1 MAFKPEAPEAESTGS
16 RFVADKPE
24 WQRELSA
31 KSRQAFTPDE
41 SGAIRGLYGKP
52 EEEKPLEQRIGEVG
66 AATGFGG
73 ALGVVAPKV
82 LKAVPYAPAKAIGA
96 VLERTPAAMRGLGGA
111 VTGATSETAGQAAE
125 VSGAGRGTAEVA
137 RLLGGGGAGVVERL
151 ASTVPGKIGT
161 MYRAAKKFA
170 GGEGAEESVSE
181 ATRRAVQAFR
191 GEGRTAEP
199 ATDLYTQMRGGLTQ
213 EQMAAQRQ
221 AGTMVGEAQDVTR
234 RSGAAGEEA
243 RMTAERWGQ
252 EARAELNKIGQPR
265 EATDVG
271 IALRER
277 IKGVQGERL
286 AQREANFAKDK
297 LVRDEAVAARESTGQ
312 SMADLPGYKGILEEL
327 KGKLLIGKKAQ
338 EQTLRPV
345 SEPGT
350 LSAYNNI
357 YEALVNKRVAT
368 ALDEFGN
375 PSQYKTFKNSFE
387 AVDDVRRKLA
397 DVAFGKEVEGYKGIS
412 SNIAKDYWKKLSELQ
427 AEFVGEVNGINP
439 QRVLMQNY
447 EQGSGMLKP
456 FKTSRGEA
464 ATAMERFDPERF
476 INDPAS
482 LPKQY
487 FSTRTGVDDL
497 IELTGGDKAL
507 VNRAARDFV
516 AKELEGKNAA
526 QVAGWVQ
533 SKSDFLSNPAIKDVK
548 AAVDAYRNTLERA
561 ERGGKAMERAGAAQV
576 KRGEVSAA
584 ETMKGAESL
593 VADAQAKANAILKSQ
608 TPAKLFSEML
618 TGADPVGNMKVV
630 AQYVATD
637 PAGQNLVER
646 AVRQAVA
653 DVAPASIERQWI
665 NGVRP
670 AMEGSKLMT
679 PDQLTR
685 MDAEIQRIAASLQK
699 NPRAAMKYYQSMIY
713 NALLGEAASLTG
725 RGAVSGYNTLQG
737 LTNPMGY

>member
-1 MAFKPEAPEAESTGS
+1 MAFKEDAPEQSGS
-16 RFVADKPE
+16 RFVEDKPA
-24 WQRELSA
+24 WQQELRTRTRE
-31 KSRQAFTPDE
+31 AFTPDE
-41 SGAIRGLYGKP
+41 SGAIRGLYGTP
-52 EEEKPLEQRIGEVG
+52 AEEKPVEQRIGEVG
-66 AATGFGG
+66 TATGFGTG
-73 ALGVVAPKV
+73 LGVVAPKI
-82 LKAVPYAPAKAIGA
+82 LKAVPYAPAKAIGT
-96 VLERTPAAMRGLGGA
+96 VLERTPAAMRALGGG
-111 VTGATSETAGQAAE
+111 VTGLTSETAGQAAE
-125 VSGAGRGTAEVA
+125 VLGAGGGTAEAA
-137 RLLGGGGAGVVERL
+137 RILAGGGAGAVERF
-151 ASTVPGKIGT
+151 ASAVPGKLGV

-170 GGEGAEESVSE
+170 GGGAPEEATSE

-191 GEGRTAEP
+191 GGERTPEP
-199 ATDLYTQMRGGLTQ
+199 ATNLYEQMRSGLTA
-213 EQMAAQRQ
+213 EQIAAQRK
-221 AGTMVGEAQDVTR
+221 AGEMVGESYDVTR

-252 EARAELNKIGQPR
+252 EARAELNRIGQPR

-271 IALRER
+271 IALRDR

-286 AQREANFAKDK
+286 AQREAQFAADK
-297 LVRDEAVAARESTGQ
+297 QARDAAVAARESTGE
-312 SMADLPGYKGILEEL
+312 SMADLPGYKGILDEL

-350 LSAYNNI
+350 LNAYNNI

-412 SNIAKDYWKKLSELQ
+412 SNIAKDYWKKLSNLQ
-427 AEFVGEVNGINP
+427 VEFAGEP
-439 QRVLMQNY
+439 QRILLQNY
-447 EQGSGMLKP
+447 EQGSGLLKP
-456 FKTSRGEA
+456 FKTARGEV
-464 ATAMERFDPERF
+464 ATAMERFDPERY
-476 INDPAS
+476 INDPAG

-507 VNRAARDFV
+507 VNKAARDFV

-533 SKSDFLSNPAIKDVK
+533 SKSDFLSNPAIADVK
-548 AAVDAYRNTLERA
+548 QAVTAYQNTLERA

-576 KRGEVSAA
+576 KRGEAAAA
-584 ETMKGAESL
+584 ESMKGAETL
-593 VADAQAKANAILKSQ
+593 VADAQQKASAILKSQ

-637 PAGQNLVER
+637 PAGQKLVER

-653 DVAPASIERQWI
+653 DVAPASIERQWV
-665 NGVRP
+665 NGIRP
-670 AMEGSKLMT
+670 AMEGSKLMS
-679 PDQLTR
+679 PEQLVR
-685 MDAEIQRIAASLQK
+685 MDAEIKRIADSINK

-713 NALLGEAASLTG
+713 NALLGETASLTG

>member
-1 MAFKPEAPEAESTGS
+1 MAFKEDAPEQTAS
-16 RFVADKPE
+16 RFREDTPA
-24 WQRELSA
+24 WQQELST
-31 KSRQAFTPDE
+31 KTRQAFTPDE
-41 SGAIRGLYGKP
+41 SGAIRGLYGDY
-52 EEEKPLEQRIGEVG
+52 EEEKPIEQRVGEVG
-66 AATGFGG
+66 AATGFGAG
-73 ALGVVAPKV
+73 LGVVAPKV
-82 LKAVPYAPAKAIGA
+82 LKAIPYAPAKAIGSI
-96 VLERTPAAMRGLGGA
+96 LERSPAAMRALGGA
-111 VTGATSETAGQAAE
+111 VTGATSETAGQTAE
-125 VSGAGRGTAEVA
+125 VLGAGRGTAEAA
-137 RLLGGGGAGVVERL
+137 RILGGGGAGIVERL
-151 ASTVPGKIGT
+151 ASTIPGKLGVT
-161 MYRAAKKFA
+161 YRAAKKFV
-170 GGEGAEESVSE
+170 GGAPDEATSE

-199 ATDLYTQMRGGLTQ
+199 ATGLYEQMRGGLSA
-213 EQMAAQRQ
+213 EQAAAQTGARRL
-221 AGTMVGEAQDVTR
+221 ASEAEDITR
-234 RSGAAGEEA
+234 KSGAAGEEA
-243 RMTAERWGQ
+243 ARTAERWGQ
-252 EARAELNKIGQPR
+252 EARAELNRIGQPR

-271 IALRER
+271 IALRDR

-286 AQREANFAKDK
+286 AQREAQFAADK
-297 LVRDEAVAARESTGQ
+297 QARDAAVAARESTGE
-312 SMADLPGYKGILEEL
+312 SMADLPGYKNILEEL

-375 PSQYKTFKNSFE
+375 PAEYKTFKNSFE

-412 SNIAKDYWKKLSELQ
+412 SNIAKDYWRKLSDLQ
-427 AEFVGEVNGINP
+427 IEFAGEP
-439 QRVLMQNY
+439 QRVLLQNY
-447 EQGSGMLKP
+447 ESGSGLLKP
-456 FKTSRGEA
+456 FKTARGEA
-464 ATAMERFDPERF
+464 ATAMERFDPERY
-476 INDPAS
+476 INDPAG

-507 VNRAARDFV
+507 VNQAARSFV

-533 SKSDFLSNPAIKDVK
+533 SKSDFLSNPAIADIKQAVK
-548 AAVDAYRNTLERA
+548 AYQSTLERA

-576 KRGEVSAA
+576 KRGEATAA
-584 ETMKGAESL
+584 ETMKGAEAL
-593 VADAQAKANAILKSQ
+593 VADAQQKASAILKSQ

-618 TGADPVGNMKVV
+618 TGADPVGNMKTV

-637 PAGQNLVER
+637 PAGQKLVER

-653 DVAPASIERQWI
+653 DVAPASIERQWV

-670 AMEGSKLMT
+670 AMEGSKLMS
-679 PDQLTR
+679 PEQLTR
-685 MDAEIQRIAASLQK
+685 MDAEIKRIAESLNR

-713 NALLGEAASLTG
+713 NALLGETASLTG

>member
-1 MAFKPEAPEAESTGS
+1 MAFKEDAPEQTAS
-16 RFVADKPE
+16 RFREDTPT
-24 WQRELSA
+24 WQKELSTRT
-31 KSRQAFTPDE
+31 RQAFTPDE
-41 SGAIRGLYGKP
+41 SGAIRGLYGEAP
-52 EEEKPLEQRIGEVG
+52 EEKSIEQRVGEVG
-66 AATGFGG
+66 AATGFGTG
-73 ALGVVAPKV
+73 LGVVAPKI
-82 LKAVPYAPAKAIGA
+82 LKAVPYAPAKAIGT
-96 VLERTPAAMRGLGGA
+96 VLERTPAAMRALGGA
-111 VTGATSETAGQAAE
+111 VTGATSETAGQTAE
-125 VSGAGRGTAEVA
+125 VLGAGRGTAEAA
-137 RLLGGGGAGVVERL
+137 RILAGGGAGAVERF
-151 ASTVPGKIGT
+151 ASAVPGKLGV

-170 GGEGAEESVSE
+170 GGGAPEEATSE

-191 GEGRTAEP
+191 GEERTPEA
-199 ATDLYTQMRGGLTQ
+199 ATNLYEQMRRGLTS
-213 EQMAAQRQ
+213 EQMAAQRR
-221 AGTMVGEAQDVTR
+221 AGEMVGESYDVTR

-252 EARAELNKIGQPR
+252 EARAELNRIGQPR

-271 IALRER
+271 IALRDR

-286 AQREANFAKDK
+286 AQREAQFAEDK
-297 LVRDEAVAARESTGQ
+297 KNRDAVVAAREASGQ
-312 SMADLPGYKGILEEL
+312 SMADLPGYKEILEEL

-350 LSAYNNI
+350 LNAYNNI

-412 SNIAKDYWKKLSELQ
+412 SNIAKDYWKKLSKLQ
-427 AEFVGEVNGINP
+427 VEFAGEP
-439 QRVLMQNY
+439 QIFLMKNY
-447 EQGSGMLKP
+447 EGGSELLKP
-456 FKTSRGEA
+456 FRTSRGEA
-464 ATAMERFDPERF
+464 ATAMERFDPERY
-476 INDPAS
+476 INDPAG

-507 VNRAARDFV
+507 VNKAARDFV

-533 SKSDFLSNPAIKDVK
+533 SKSDFLSNPAIADVK
-548 AAVDAYRNTLERA
+548 QAVKAYQNTLERA

-576 KRGEVSAA
+576 KRGEATAA
-584 ETMKGAESL
+584 ETMKGAEAL
-593 VADAQAKANAILKSQ
+593 VADAQQKASAILKSQ

-618 TGADPVGNMKVV
+618 TGADPVGNMKTV

-637 PAGQNLVER
+637 PAGQKLVER

-653 DVAPASIERQWI
+653 DVAPASIERQWV

-670 AMEGSKLMT
+670 AMEGSKLMS
-679 PDQLTR
+679 PEQLTR
-685 MDAEIQRIAASLQK
+685 MDAEIKRIAESLNR

-713 NALLGEAASLTG
+713 NALLGETASLTG

>member
-1 MAFKPEAPEAESTGS
+1 MAREYAEEVSTREYATDTAPAEKSWQEQLRERTREATDIG
-16 RFVADKPE
+16 
-24 WQRELSA
+24 
-31 KSRQAFTPDE
+31 E
-41 SGAIRGLYGKP
+41 SGEIKGLYGGTP
-52 EEEKPLEQRIGEVG
+52 ERKGIGQRAGEVG
-66 AATGFGG
+66 AATGAGG
-73 ALGVVAPKV
+73 VLGYVAPKV

-96 VLERTPAAMRGLGGA
+96 ALESTGAGRRILGGML
-111 VTGATSETAGQAAE
+111 TGAAGETAGQATELAGGSRGAAE
-125 VSGAGRGTAEVA
+125 LARFAGGGIAGPVE
-137 RLLGGGGAGVVERL
+137 RLLGAI
-151 ASTVPGKIGT
+151 PGKIGT
-161 MYRAAKKFA
+161 GWRAMKRFA
-170 GGEGAEESVSE
+170 GDEPVEPASA
-181 ATRRAVQAFR
+181 ATRQAVRAFR
-191 GEGRTAEP
+191 GEDISAEP
-199 ATDLYTQMRGGLTQ
+199 QTQIYEQMRRGLGEGVT
-213 EQMAAQRQ
+213 AAQQR
-221 AGTMVGEAQDVTR
+221 ARGMAGEAEDVTR
-234 RSGAAGEEA
+234 RAGAAGEEA

-252 EARAELNKIGQPR
+252 EARAELNRIGQPR

-271 IALRER
+271 IALRDR

-286 AQREANFAKDK
+286 AQREAQFAADK
-297 LVRDEAVAARESTGQ
+297 QARDAAVAARESTGE

-350 LSAYNNI
+350 LNAYNNI

-412 SNIAKDYWKKLSELQ
+412 SNIAKDYWKKLSDLQ
-427 AEFVGEVNGINP
+427 VEFAGEP
-439 QRVLMQNY
+439 QRILLKNY

-464 ATAMERFDPERF
+464 ATAMERFDPERY
-476 INDPAS
+476 INDPAG

-507 VNRAARDFV
+507 VNKAARDFV

-533 SKSDFLSNPAIKDVK
+533 SRSDFLSNPAIADVK
-548 AAVDAYRNTLERA
+548 QAVKAYQNTLERA

-576 KRGEVSAA
+576 KRGEATAA

-593 VADAQAKANAILKSQ
+593 VADAQQKASAILKSQ

-618 TGADPVGNMKVV
+618 TGADPVGNMKIV

-637 PAGQNLVER
+637 PAGQKLVER

-653 DVAPASIERQWI
+653 DVAPASIERQWV

-670 AMEGSKLMT
+670 AMEGSKLMS
-679 PDQLTR
+679 PEQLTR
-685 MDAEIQRIAASLQK
+685 MDAEIKRIAESLNR

-713 NALLGEAASLTG
+713 NALLGETASLTG